1 MRGISTERHTLCPS
15 EVREFGE
22 KHQTMWTILWTR
34 VWTTG
39 GITVENMCKRWIK
52 QAFPKE
58 NSLLT
63 KPEAASGKGKK
74 HNVQRMGFSFK
85 PLKHERNA

>member
-1 MRGISTERHTLCPS
+1 MPFWGEGIWRKTSDD
-15 EVREFGE
+15 VDKGVD
-22 KHQTMWTILWTR
+22 KG
-34 VWTTG
+34 VDNK

>member
-1 MRGISTERHTLCPS
+1 MPFSGEGIWRKTSDDVDNFVDKGVDNKE
-15 EVREFGE
+15 
-22 KHQTMWTILWTR
+22 
-34 VWTTG
+34 
-39 GITVENMCKRWIK
+39 ITVENMCKRWIK

>member
-1 MRGISTERHTLCPS
+1 MDKG
-15 EVREFGE
+15 VDN
-22 KHQTMWTILWTR
+22 K
-34 VWTTG
+34 

-85 PLKHERNA
+85 PLNMKGTRKILKRKAGVFDAVQNSK

>member
-1 MRGISTERHTLCPS
+1 MPFLGEGIWRKTSDD
-15 EVREFGE
+15 VDNFVDKGVDN
-22 KHQTMWTILWTR
+22 K
-34 VWTTG
+34 

>member
-1 MRGISTERHTLCPS
+1 M
-15 EVREFGE
+15 E
-22 KHQTMWTILWTR
+22 KTSDD
-34 VWTTG
+34 VDNFVDKG
-39 GITVENMCKRWIK
+39 VDNKGITVENMCKRWIK

>member
-1 MRGISTERHTLCPS
+1 MPFLGEGIWRKTSDDVDNFVDKGVENR
-15 EVREFGE
+15 
-22 KHQTMWTILWTR
+22 
-34 VWTTG
+34 

-74 HNVQRMGFSFK
+74 PNVQRMGFSFK

>member
-1 MRGISTERHTLCPS
+1 MPFS
-15 EVREFGE
+15 GE
-22 KHQTMWTILWTR
+22 EIWRKTSDD
-34 VWTTG
+34 VDNFVDKG
-39 GITVENMCKRWIK
+39 VDNKGITVENMCKRWIK

>member
-1 MRGISTERHTLCPS
+1 MP
-15 EVREFGE
+15 FWGE
-22 KHQTMWTILWTR
+22 EIWRKTSDD
-34 VWTTG
+34 VDNFVDKG
-39 GITVENMCKRWIK
+39 VDNKGITVENMCKRWIK

>member
-1 MRGISTERHTLCPS
+1 MPFMGEGIWRKTSDDVDNFVDKGVENR
-15 EVREFGE
+15 
-22 KHQTMWTILWTR
+22 
-34 VWTTG
+34 

>member
-1 MRGISTERHTLCPS
+1 MPFS
-15 EVREFGE
+15 GE
-22 KHQTMWTILWTR
+22 EIWRKTSDD
-34 VWTTG
+34 VDNFVDKG
-39 GITVENMCKRWIK
+39 VDNKGITVEKMCKRWIK

>member
-1 MRGISTERHTLCPS
+1 MPFWGEGIWRKTSDD
-15 EVREFGE
+15 VDNFVDKGVDN
-22 KHQTMWTILWTR
+22 K
-34 VWTTG
+34 

>member
-1 MRGISTERHTLCPS
+1 MPFLGEGIWRKTSDDVDNFVDKGVDNR
-15 EVREFGE
+15 
-22 KHQTMWTILWTR
+22 
-34 VWTTG
+34 

>member
-1 MRGISTERHTLCPS
+1 MPFS
-15 EVREFGE
+15 GE
-22 KHQTMWTILWTR
+22 EIWRKTSDDVDNFVDKGVENKW
-34 VWTTG
+34 
-39 GITVENMCKRWIK
+39 ITVENMCKRWIK

-74 HNVQRMGFSFK
+74 HNVQGMGFSFK

>member
-1 MRGISTERHTLCPS
+1 MPFL
-15 EVREFGE
+15 GE
-22 KHQTMWTILWTR
+22 EIWRKTSDD
-34 VWTTG
+34 VDNFVDKG
-39 GITVENMCKRWIK
+39 VDNKGITVENMCKRWIK

-58 NSLLT
+58 NSPLT

>member
-1 MRGISTERHTLCPS
+1 MPFWGEGIWRKTSDDVDNFVDNGVDNR
-15 EVREFGE
+15 
-22 KHQTMWTILWTR
+22 
-34 VWTTG
+34 

>member
-1 MRGISTERHTLCPS
+1 MPFWGEGIWRKTSDD
-15 EVREFGE
+15 VDNFVDKGVDN
-22 KHQTMWTILWTR
+22 K
-34 VWTTG
+34 

-58 NSLLT
+58 NFLLT

>member
-1 MRGISTERHTLCPS
+1 MPFWGEGIWRKTSDDVDNFVDKGVDNKE
-15 EVREFGE
+15 
-22 KHQTMWTILWTR
+22 
-34 VWTTG
+34 
-39 GITVENMCKRWIK
+39 ITVENMCKRWIK

>member
-1 MRGISTERHTLCPS
+1 MPFSGEGIWRKTSDDVDNFVDKGVENR
-15 EVREFGE
+15 
-22 KHQTMWTILWTR
+22 
-34 VWTTG
+34 

>member
-1 MRGISTERHTLCPS
+1 MPFLGEGIWRKTSDDVDNFVDKGVENR
-15 EVREFGE
+15 
-22 KHQTMWTILWTR
+22 
-34 VWTTG
+34 